1 MRTKKRSLW
10 KDLLDPKSQPK
21 RTAGAGS
28 GGSLVPKTPAPER
41 RRRRRRGRALKLHL
55 RAGVELSVPCR
66 NALAAVISGQ
76 GRLGP
81 YHGPCWVPVRLVER
95 GAGTAAVAELL
106 ERGWLET
113 WDGIAGGPA
122 LTLTPYAADQL
133 DVELIEVGIDETP
146 VWTRRSPENSTR
158 PIRLMWHNW
167 EFTVPLTEDLIDPA
181 PPVDEFVINH
191 LSGKPVLLWGRRIR
205 RDKRLKAG

>member
-1 MRTKKRSLW
+1 MQGKFGFFAA
-10 KDLLDPKSQPK
+10 
-21 RTAGAGS
+21 AGAIFMALTS
-28 GGSLVPKTPAPER
+28 GVMAQDKAIPLKVGTLKQGSLTNVWAAKQ
-41 RRRRRRGRALKLHL
+41 
-55 RAGVELSVPCR
+55 AGIFAK
-66 NALAAVISGQ
+66 NG
-76 GRLGP
+76 
-81 YHGPCWVPVRLVER
+81 
-95 GAGTAAVAELL
+95 
-106 ERGWLET
+106 
-113 WDGIAGGPA
+113 
-122 LTLTPYAADQL
+122 L